1 MKEAFI
7 SMNSFV
13 QDTLKF
19 LPEYLKSNHAL
30 IKHEDIFILLQEL
43 AIAIF
48 IGLLVGLEREHSRS
62 PNEKTFAGIRTF
74 PLISILGFISALI
87 SIDWSVAAFII
98 IFLGFASLVSVSHV
112 FSAKE
117 GRHGAT
123 SEVSAL
129 IVFLLGALVCWDY
142 IILAAIIAVILTT
155 FLTLKI
161 PLHKFVGKIT
171 EEDLYATV
179 KLAVIS
185 VIILPLLPNKPIGP
199 LNILNP
205 RMIWLMVIFVSGIS
219 YIGYILTKTIGTRR
233 GIAVTGLLGGLVS
246 STATTFSLSKKSN
259 DAETLSK
266 SFAVGI
272 VMASSI
278 MFLRTLVIILVFNK
292 VLVKSLWIPLLI
304 FMIVSLT
311 IGFILKRKVS
321 ESNSKDIEM
330 RNPFILKSA
339 LIFGLLFAI
348 IIFISKAVMVYLG
361 DRGIYAVSAL
371 AGITSLNAIIL
382 TISEL
387 FHQNLNEKI
396 AIAGISIALISNT
409 LVKAIIPMIWG
420 SKELSKYTTRSLGII
435 ALIVT
440 VYLIIILI

>member
-1 MKEAFI
+1 
-7 SMNSFV
+7 MNSFV

-19 LPEYLKSNHAL
+19 LPEYLKSNQAF
-30 IKHEDIFILLQEL
+30 IKHEDIFILLQKL

-48 IGLLVGLEREHSRS
+48 IGLLVGLEREHSRA
-62 PNEKTFAGIRTF
+62 PDEKTFAGIRTF

-87 SIDWSVAAFII
+87 SIDWSAAAFII

-129 IVFLLGALVCWDY
+129 LVFLLGAMVCWNY
-142 IILAAIIAVILTT
+142 IILAAIIGVILTT
-155 FLTLKI
+155 FLTLKM
-161 PLHKFVGKIT
+161 PLHKFVGKVS

-179 KLAVIS
+179 KLAVIT
-185 VIILPLLPNKPIGP
+185 IIVLPLLPNKSIGP
-199 LNILNP
+199 FNIFNP

-219 YIGYILTKTIGTRR
+219 FIGYILTKTIGADK
-233 GIAVTGLLGGLVS
+233 GVMIAGLLGGLVS

-259 DAETLSK
+259 DARTLSK

-278 MFLRTLVIILVFNK
+278 MFPRTLVIILVFNK
-292 VLVKSLWIPLLI
+292 GLVKLLWVPLLI
-304 FMIVSLT
+304 FMIVTLT
-311 IGFILKRKVS
+311 VGLILKKKNS
-321 ESNSKDIEM
+321 DKDSKDIEM
-330 RNPFILKSA
+330 RNPFKLKSA

-348 IIFISKAVMVYLG
+348 IIFISKAALVYLG
-361 DRGIYAVSAL
+361 NGGVYAVSAI
-371 AGITSLNAIIL
+371 AGITSLNAIVL

-387 FHQNLNEKI
+387 FNQNLNEKI
-396 AIAGISIALISNT
+396 AVAGILIALVSNT
-409 LVKAIIPMIWG
+409 VVKAIIPMIWG
-420 SKELSKYTTRSLGII
+420 SKELRKYTTKSLGII
-435 ALIVT
+435 ALVIA
-440 VYLIIILI
+440 VYLVIILV